1 MNYWPTILTHQL
13 LWLTVLQN
21 KKDCYHKKLY
31 LLSQIINLHLLSINL
46 HLLSPLE
53 LISLAKADYRA
64 AFYVHY
70 FYIIY
75 SVATTKTVCKSEL
88 NQSSTNIKRKS

>member
-1 MNYWPTILTHQL
+1 L
-13 LWLTVLQN
+13 LLLQFTFIITG
-21 KKDCYHKKLY
+21 YKLY
-31 LLSQIINLHLLSINL
+31 
-46 HLLSPLE
+46 LLSPLE
-53 LISLAKADYRA
+53 LISQAKAGYRA

-75 SVATTKTVCKSEL
+75 SVAATKTVCKSEL